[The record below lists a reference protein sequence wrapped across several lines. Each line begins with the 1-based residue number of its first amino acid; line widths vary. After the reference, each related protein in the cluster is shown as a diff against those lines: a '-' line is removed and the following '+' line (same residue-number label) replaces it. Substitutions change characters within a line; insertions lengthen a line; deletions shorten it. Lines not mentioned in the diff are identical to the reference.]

1 MTPVPNAKIAEWEQ
15 AVRKLT
21 AVKDNKILEAAAARK
36 ETRKAAAAKVQ
47 DMLAQTGRT
56 RLDDKDTD
64 ETARKKREET
74 FLHGVSERVE
84 QASNTTFIA
93 EDVASKVADG
103 PPMAA
108 PVKGPVF
115 NAYAN
120 EALVPQ
126 NQKAQWLKQKEQFEV
141 ATAQKA
147 LQDKVALGL
156 TAIKATDADHVTALK
171 ASVRNKLELAKKK
184 AGIAAAPTT
193 AEIDTAADGE
203 MKRVLVFNEVDAEI
217 EAAVKAYDVGH
228 AAVDPETRQD
238 EVAKI
243 IENIGGKYGYDNLAH
258 FISRH
263 GAART
268 NPATGD
274 VKRTATDFV
283 SRLATGVGPDRK
295 NDNPP
300 VGGAT
305 VTAPRADGT
314 NVTVPKYAKVGF
326 ETTNSASQHSS
337 AKAALFMIEEAMA
350 EAGLMDELTGAP
362 SEKMDVTVGKEDL
375 GGQKLGSYEEPGKLG
390 TGFKLKGTAGVPTLS
405 KAKRGKPLN
414 PLDIAPRIGDTEV
427 VPNQDSAKVTLL
439 KAKMLGGYNV
449 MTMFSQATA
458 AAQVE
463 YTQGGVKQTL
473 PKTSANVEAQRKA
486 VMTGVRDQLGQEKT
500 EAESELATAKLAAD
514 AAAKEA
520 TDAGGAVDAA
530 IGKLDPSKQ
539 NAAKDLKK
547 SLLEETSAA
556 EAVKQA
562 GEAAK
567 DLAEENKRLSAQ
579 VVAAVKD
586 IEAKTNAVK
595 TAKPGPEREE
605 AEYQVTVAQMNVEE
619 IEEQGGQLAKLLATA
634 QQKLDTCKETLQKAE
649 AARKDTE
656 AKAGLDAKELGDLK
670 GLFTELEKKQKAA
683 LELGEEKE
691 TAAKVVKFY
700 AEQHAQADR
709 QVKIATHGHA
719 EVLRQELEDE
729 AKESKA
735 ALAFDGGKETASEYE
750 ERLKS
755 FETGQRA
762 QIDEQRKRL
771 QADKDARAA
780 HGKERRDEVR
790 PAQAAATDGPG
801 EPSEEDSGKDP
812 DMIALAKRVEK
823 IQGLID
829 GWQTKADGG
838 DVERDA
844 IGKEQLK
851 LKTEYEALKAK
862 KGEDHTDRLNEIAEE
877 NEALQKKAADI
888 GKRRNIALH
897 NVNQLADKQKEFKD
911 QWAAKRKVVLESAA
925 DTEEKKP
932 TKTQKSNVETDKVAD
947 ELDGLR
953 NGSGLASIDLAEAE
967 LELRVAE
974 AKANVGGASE
984 LVKARKEAAQLKKTL
999 MDAKAKHAAGQLAEK
1014 EAKAKY
1020 DKMKAVAD
1028 DIDKL
1033 VVAGT
1038 LPATE
1043 PRVVDLKNRLTGVK
1057 DIWDKAV
1064 TAVADADK
1072 AVKAATGP
1080 YDAKAK
1086 EVSEKE
1092 AKEKAKMAV

>member
-1 MTPVPNAKIAEWEQ
+1 
-15 AVRKLT
+15 
-21 AVKDNKILEAAAARK
+21 
-36 ETRKAAAAKVQ
+36 
-47 DMLAQTGRT
+47 
-56 RLDDKDTD
+56 
-64 ETARKKREET
+64 
-74 FLHGVSERVE
+74 VS
-84 QASNTTFIA
+84 
-93 EDVASKVADG
+93 
-103 PPMAA
+103 
-108 PVKGPVF
+108 
-115 NAYAN
+115 
-120 EALVPQ
+120 
-126 NQKAQWLKQKEQFEV
+126 
-141 ATAQKA
+141 
-147 LQDKVALGL
+147 
-156 TAIKATDADHVTALK
+156 
-171 ASVRNKLELAKKK
+171 
-184 AGIAAAPTT
+184 
-193 AEIDTAADGE
+193 
-203 MKRVLVFNEVDAEI
+203 
-217 EAAVKAYDVGH
+217 
-228 AAVDPETRQD
+228 
-238 EVAKI
+238 
-243 IENIGGKYGYDNLAH
+243 
-258 FISRH
+258 
-263 GAART
+263 
-268 NPATGD
+268 
-274 VKRTATDFV
+274 
-283 SRLATGVGPDRK
+283 
-295 NDNPP
+295 
-300 VGGAT
+300 
-305 VTAPRADGT
+305 
-314 NVTVPKYAKVGF
+314 
-326 ETTNSASQHSS
+326 
-337 AKAALFMIEEAMA
+337 
-350 EAGLMDELTGAP
+350 
-362 SEKMDVTVGKEDL
+362 
-375 GGQKLGSYEEPGKLG
+375 
-390 TGFKLKGTAGVPTLS
+390 
-405 KAKRGKPLN
+405 
-414 PLDIAPRIGDTEV
+414 
-427 VPNQDSAKVTLL
+427 
-439 KAKMLGGYNV
+439 
-449 MTMFSQATA
+449 
-458 AAQVE
+458 
-463 YTQGGVKQTL
+463 
-473 PKTSANVEAQRKA
+473 
-486 VMTGVRDQLGQEKT
+486 
-500 EAESELATAKLAAD
+500 
-514 AAAKEA
+514 
-520 TDAGGAVDAA
+520 
-530 IGKLDPSKQ
+530 
-539 NAAKDLKK
+539 
-547 SLLEETSAA
+547 
-556 EAVKQA
+556 
-562 GEAAK
+562 
-567 DLAEENKRLSAQ
+567 
-579 VVAAVKD
+579 
-586 IEAKTNAVK
+586 
-595 TAKPGPEREE
+595 
-605 AEYQVTVAQMNVEE
+605 
-619 IEEQGGQLAKLLATA
+619 
-634 QQKLDTCKETLQKAE
+634 
-649 AARKDTE
+649 
-656 AKAGLDAKELGDLK
+656 
-670 GLFTELEKKQKAA
+670 KAA

-709 QVKIATHGHA
+709 QVKIATLGHA
-719 EVLRQELEDE
+719 EVLRQELEAE

-735 ALAFDGGKETASEYE
+735 ALAFDGGKETAVQYE

-888 GKRRNIALH
+888 GKRRNIALN